1 MSVNDPTGGAETVT
15 QAAEG
20 TDDAGEASFPW
31 TAEAEELMEEWRLRA
46 WAAQI
51 AHYRIGSRLRSYNIW
66 LGLPVVVFTTVV
78 GTSLFATLD
87 EQQSTEIR
95 IVIGSISVAA
105 AILAGVQTFL
115 NFAARATQHVL
126 AADWYASIRR
136 RIEQEMHIEEA
147 SGRPQEVH
155 GRDPQGDEHRGFA
168 VPRSASGCGPRW
180 PRSSVSG
187 MKAMTTPPGRHRG
200 G

>member
-1 MSVNDPTGGAETVT
+1 MPERRRSLDRGGRRAHGGVAPPGLGRADRALSDRLAVAVV
-15 QAAEG
+15 QHLAG
-20 TDDAGEASFPW
+20 TS
-31 TAEAEELMEEWRLRA
+31 
-46 WAAQI
+46 
-51 AHYRIGSRLRSYNIW
+51 
-66 LGLPVVVFTTVV
+66 VVVFTTVV

-136 RIEQEMHIEEA
+136 RIEQEMHPRGA

-168 VPRSASGCGPRW
+168 VPRDRRGCGPRW
-180 PRSSVSG
+180 PRSRSQV
-187 MKAMTTPPGRHRG
+187 
-200 G
+200 